1 MTRRPED
8 HAWVWKIVEDT
19 VWRSIQQEGSWTG
32 APVDHADGFIHL
44 STHDQAAGTLAKHFT
59 SRSGLVLLGISVD
72 HLPAAQLRW
81 EVSRGGDLFPHLYG
95 ELLASQVT
103 RVETLQLDPHGVHVL
118 PDLPA

>member
-1 MTRRPED
+1 MTRRPEQ

-19 VWRSIQQEGSWTG
+19 VWAGIQSRGSWTG

-59 SRSGLVLLGISVD
+59 SREGLVLLGIPVD
-72 HLPAAQLRW
+72 RLPVGQLRW

-95 ELLASQVT
+95 PLLAAQVD
-103 RVETLQLDPHGVHVL
+103 RVHPLPVDDAGVHVL
-118 PDLPA
+118 PELPA